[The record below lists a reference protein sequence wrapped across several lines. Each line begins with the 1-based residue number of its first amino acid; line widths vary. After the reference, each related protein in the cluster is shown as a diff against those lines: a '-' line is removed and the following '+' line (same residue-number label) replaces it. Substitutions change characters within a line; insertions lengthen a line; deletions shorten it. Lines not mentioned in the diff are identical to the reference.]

1 MGKSMALLGVSFV
14 VASSAATASAESGEY
29 AFEVPLAAVSP
40 VGDFPIHVETPSFLV
55 DGTVHVTLDASGR
68 LTAAADF
75 PGRHIDLA
83 GRFTAARG
91 RESVSLRSAGRGGAR
106 FTGTLSGTTFAGSF
120 VDGGSLTKG
129 AGRFS
134 IDVSSAVPLTV
145 SVALSVHGG
154 FGATRRGTGSAA
166 AAGVIEDIVADVRG
180 GARTQMHARGTG
192 FQWSC
197 GGVLAPD
204 ALVVRSWRCR
214 AFGATA
220 SGTDMVTTFDAVP
233 DVALLIANGDAHES
247 ADGGAPADLSHD
259 AGPFLAHLL
268 AVRGLEVTTSVFA
281 DTDETAPDAGY
292 TGMVA
297 KLAAVRDAG
306 VTGRTFPTRV
316 VVVGFGHGSVRAH
329 AAIRDVPDAPVAV
342 QIDLDG
348 TANGWAAQGHDT
360 AAIGGDPVG
369 AVAVL
374 TVPYDLNDVV
384 FPNVAES
391 LDVHSASLTP
401 DSLTGGG
408 PQVPYDE
415 RTHRRLDGGVDGVFR
430 LDTTTTHDELHDVF
444 GTTLPR
450 VGRWLADRI
459 APAKKAK

>member
-1 MGKSMALLGVSFV
+1 
-14 VASSAATASAESGEY
+14 
-29 AFEVPLAAVSP
+29 
-40 VGDFPIHVETPSFLV
+40 
-55 DGTVHVTLDASGR
+55 VTLDASGR
-68 LTAAADF
+68 ITAAADF
-75 PGRHIDLA
+75 PGRHLDLT
-83 GRFTAARG
+83 GRFAAAHG
-91 RESVSLRSAGRGGAR
+91 HESIMLRSAGRGGAR
-106 FTGTLSGTTFAGSF
+106 FAGALSGTTFAGSF
-120 VDGGSLTKG
+120 ADGGSLTKG
-129 AGRFS
+129 AGRFA
-134 IDVSSAVPLTV
+134 IDVSSAVPLKA

-154 FGATRRGTGSAA
+154 FGATRRGTGSATA
-166 AAGVIEDIVADVRG
+166 VGVIDEIVADVRA

-197 GGVLAPD
+197 GGAD

-214 AFGATA
+214 GFGATA

-233 DVALLIANGDAHES
+233 DVAMLIANGDPHEA
-247 ADGGAPADLSHD
+247 ADGAAPADLSRD

-281 DTDETAPDAGY
+281 DSDEGAPDQGY
-292 TGMVA
+292 SGMVA
-297 KLAAVRDAG
+297 KLAVVRDAG
-306 VTGRTFPTRV
+306 VTDRAFPTRIV
-316 VVVGFGHGSVRAH
+316 VVAFGHGAVRAH

-360 AAIGGDPVG
+360 TLIGGDPVG
-369 AVAVL
+369 AVTIQ
-374 TVPYDLNDVV
+374 TVAFDLQDVV

-391 LDVHSASLTP
+391 LDVHSASMTP

-415 RTHRRLDGGVDGVFR
+415 RTHRRLDGAVDGVFR

-444 GTTLPR
+444 GMTLPM